1 MNPMTTLP
9 AMRRRPQPVPIDT
22 HAVDDL
28 RFIRQTMERA
38 AGLTAFPGWGQVVVG
53 LSALGAAALAMRT
66 TNDTAWLG
74 VWLVEFVLAV
84 VIGST
89 AMALKAR
96 ATGSLFGSGALR
108 FFMWAFSIPIVAG
121 GLLTVRLF
129 LTGGHAALPGLWL
142 LLYGAG
148 IAAGGA
154 FSVAAVRAMGLTFM
168 VIGAVALFT
177 PSVPRDLWMAAG
189 FGIVHV
195 VYGVWIA
202 RRHGG

>member
-1 MNPMTTLP
+1 MT
-9 AMRRRPQPVPIDT
+9 AIRAVRRRPRPVPIDT
-22 HAVDDL
+22 HAVEDL
-28 RFIRQTMERA
+28 RFIRRTMERA
-38 AGLTAFPGWGQVVVG
+38 AGLTAFPGWGQVAVG
-53 LSALGAAALAMRT
+53 LSALGAALLATRT
-66 TNDTAWLG
+66 ANDMAWLG

-84 VIGST
+84 AIGSA
-89 AMALKAR
+89 AMAIKAR

-108 FFMWAFSIPIVAG
+108 FFMWAFSIPLVAG

-129 LTGGHAALPGLWL
+129 LSGRHDTLPGVWL

-148 IAAGGA
+148 IAGGGA

-168 VIGAVALFT
+168 LLGAAALFV
-177 PSVPRDLWMAAG
+177 PGVPRDWWMAAG
-189 FGIVHV
+189 FGLVHV